1 MPIIDIVHQHL
12 LTARALQEQNERE
25 GKAVF
30 ETLDVSGLI
39 AGTRVAAG
47 LDGFD
52 SRQVRYILICRRKA
66 DGKYPIPA

>member
-1 MPIIDIVHQHL
+1 MPVVDTAHQHL
-12 LTARALQEQNERE
+12 LTARAIHTSHKQE

-30 ETLDVSGLI
+30 DTLDWSGII

-52 SRQVRYILICRRKA
+52 SQKVRKSNF
-66 DGKYPIPA
+66 GVV